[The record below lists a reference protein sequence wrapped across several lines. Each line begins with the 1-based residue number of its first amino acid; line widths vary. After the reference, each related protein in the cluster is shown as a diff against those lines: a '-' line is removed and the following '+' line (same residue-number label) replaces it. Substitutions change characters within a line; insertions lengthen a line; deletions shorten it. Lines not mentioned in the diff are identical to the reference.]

1 MSPKLPA
8 VKPRQLQRVLEK
20 RGWVL
25 DRVTGSHHIYKH
37 EGMQANLSVPKHK
50 KDMRIGTLNRIL
62 KDAGIS
68 RDEFVRLLR

>member
-1 MSPKLPA
+1 MNPKLPA

-25 DRVTGSHHIYKH
+25 DRVSGSHHIYKH
-37 EGMQANLSVPKHK
+37 EAMRANLSVPKHN
-50 KDMRIGTLNRIL
+50 KDMRTGTLNRIL